1 MENLPYYIT
10 AGIFAAI
17 ALAILYYSV
26 KNKKDLTKFIELAP
40 AISEVAQKAAETF
53 VPDSVVAK
61 ITGYANIAV
70 RGLEQTYKSVDK
82 ESLDDK
88 TRKMWN
94 DKIKEEAIA
103 AVKKMAE
110 ADKVDISS
118 IEGTIGLIVEGALF
132 AMNLLFRGPKEP
144 TATT

>member
-10 AGIFAAI
+10 AGVFAAI

-53 VPDSVVAK
+53 MPDSVVAK
-61 ITGYANIAV
+61 IIGYANIAV
-70 RGLEQTYKSVDK
+70 RGLEQTYKNVDK
-82 ESLDDK
+82 DALDDK
-88 TRKMWN
+88 TRKVWN

-110 ADKVDISS
+110 ADKVDISP

-132 AMNLLFRGPKEP
+132 AMNLIFRGPKEP
-144 TATT
+144 AATA

>member
-10 AGIFAAI
+10 AGVFAAI

-53 VPDSVVAK
+53 LPDSVVTK

-70 RGLEQTYKSVDK
+70 RGLEQTYKNVDK
-82 ESLDDK
+82 DALDDK
-88 TRKMWN
+88 TRKVWN

-132 AMNLLFRGPKEP
+132 AMNLIFRGPKEP
-144 TATT
+144 AATA